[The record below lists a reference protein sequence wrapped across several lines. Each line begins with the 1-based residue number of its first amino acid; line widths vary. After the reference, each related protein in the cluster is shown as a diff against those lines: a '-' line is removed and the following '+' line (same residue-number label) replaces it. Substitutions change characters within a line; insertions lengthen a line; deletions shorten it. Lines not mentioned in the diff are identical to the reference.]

1 MTGGLGKHFSRE
13 KLFGNISCY
22 FIEGMNMSV
31 RCEYTDSL
39 NFYGKET
46 PHGLVEQ
53 FGSPLYV
60 YNENILRE
68 RCRDLVGLC
77 RTEGLHI
84 NYSAKANANPHLL
97 KIIKEEGCLVDA
109 MSPGELYLDKKVGYK
124 PEEILYVC
132 NNVSK
137 EEMKNALENGV
148 LVSVDSLMQVEQ
160 LCSLNPGGKIMVRF
174 NPGIGAGHSAK
185 VVTGGKET
193 KFGVD
198 PEKLPQLLEILE
210 KYNVTL
216 AGINH
221 HIGSLFMDGEQYVE
235 AAKILLDLAL
245 KLPHFDKLEIID
257 FGGGF
262 GIPYHKYEKQPR
274 FDLEKFSAVLNN
286 TLQAWAAEHRYK
298 GKFYLEPGRYI
309 AAECGVILGTV
320 YNTKTNGTK
329 PYVGTDLGFNTL
341 ARPML
346 YDSFHDV
353 EIYRK
358 NFSGKTEEAEQTIVG
373 NICESG
379 DIIAKNRVLPV
390 LEEGDIVAMLDAG
403 AYGFSMSSNY
413 TQRLRPAE
421 VLIQKDGSAKLIRR
435 RDTFED
441 IFAAVTDF

>member
-1 MTGGLGKHFSRE
+1 
-13 KLFGNISCY
+13 
-22 FIEGMNMSV
+22 MSV
-31 RCEYTDSL
+31 RSNYTDSL

-46 PHGLVEQ
+46 PQGLMEK

-60 YNENILRE
+60 YNEAVLRE
-68 RCRDLVGLC
+68 RCRDLVGVC
-77 RTEGLHI
+77 KTKGLHI

-109 MSPGELYLDKKVGYK
+109 MSPGELYLDLKAGYK
-124 PEEILYVC
+124 PDEILYVC
-132 NNVSK
+132 NNVSP
-137 EEMKNALENGV
+137 EEMKNALEKGV

-160 LCSLNPGGKIMVRF
+160 LCRLNKGGKIMVRF

-198 PEKLPQLLEILE
+198 PEKLPQLLEILDR
-210 KYNVTL
+210 YDVTL

-221 HIGSLFMDGEQYVE
+221 HIGSLFMEGESYIE
-235 AAKILLDLAL
+235 AAKVLLDLAL
-245 KLPHFDKLEIID
+245 KLPCLEKLEIID

-262 GIPYHKYEKQPR
+262 GIPYHKYENQAR
-274 FDLEKFSAVLNN
+274 FDLEKFSRLLNE
-286 TLQAWAAEHRYK
+286 TLSDWAKAHSYH

-309 AAECGVILGTV
+309 AAECGVVLGTV

-329 PYVGTDLGFNTL
+329 PYVGTDLGFNVL

-353 EIYRK
+353 EIYRSSDQE
-358 NFSGKTEEAEQTIVG
+358 NIEEFEQTIVG

-390 LEEGDIVAMLDAG
+390 LREGDIVAMLDAG

-421 VLIQKDGSAKLIRR
+421 VLIQKDGYAKCIRR

-441 IFAAVTDF
+441 IFATVTDF

>member
-1 MTGGLGKHFSRE
+1 
-13 KLFGNISCY
+13 
-22 FIEGMNMSV
+22 MSV
-31 RCEYTDSL
+31 RSNYTDSL

-46 PHGLVEQ
+46 PQGLMEK

-60 YNENILRE
+60 YNEAVLRE

-77 RTEGLHI
+77 KTKGLHI

-97 KIIKEEGCLVDA
+97 KIIREEGCLVDA
-109 MSPGELYLDKKVGYK
+109 MSPGELYLDLKAGYK
-124 PEEILYVC
+124 PDEILYVC
-132 NNVSK
+132 NNVSP
-137 EEMKNALENGV
+137 EEMKNALEKGV

-160 LCSLNPGGKIMVRF
+160 LCRLNRGGKIMVRF

-198 PEKLPQLLEILE
+198 PEKLPRLLEILDR
-210 KYNVTL
+210 YGVTL

-221 HIGSLFMDGEQYVE
+221 HIGSLFMEGESYIE
-235 AAKILLDLAL
+235 AAKVLLDLAL
-245 KLPHFDKLEIID
+245 KLPCFEKLEIID

-262 GIPYHKYEKQPR
+262 GIPYHKYENQAR
-274 FDLEKFSAVLNN
+274 FDLETFSRLLNE
-286 TLQAWAAEHRYK
+286 TLSGWAKAHNYH

-309 AAECGVILGTV
+309 AAECGVVLGTV

-329 PYVGTDLGFNTL
+329 PYVGTDLGFNVL

-353 EIYRK
+353 EIYRNNAQK
-358 NFSGKTEEAEQTIVG
+358 NMEELEQTIVG

-390 LEEGDIVAMLDAG
+390 LREGDIVAMLDAG

-421 VLIQKDGSAKLIRR
+421 VLIQKDGTAKCIRR

-441 IFAAVTDF
+441 IFATVTDF

>member
-1 MTGGLGKHFSRE
+1 
-13 KLFGNISCY
+13 
-22 FIEGMNMSV
+22 MSV
-31 RCEYTDSL
+31 RSEYTDSL

-46 PHGLVEQ
+46 PQSLVEQ

-60 YNENILRE
+60 YNENMLRE
-68 RCRDLVGLC
+68 RCKDLVGLC
-77 RTEGLHI
+77 KTKGLHI

-97 KIIKEEGCLVDA
+97 KIVREEGCLVDA
-109 MSPGELYLDKKVGYK
+109 MSPGELYLDKKAGYK

-132 NNVSK
+132 NNVSRA
-137 EEMKNALENGV
+137 EMQNALDNGV

-160 LCSLNPGGKIMVRF
+160 LCSLNRGGKIMVRF

-221 HIGSLFMDGEQYVE
+221 HIGSLFMEGESYIE
-235 AAKILLDLAL
+235 AAKVLLDLAL

-274 FDLEKFSAVLNN
+274 FDLEKFSRLLNEN
-286 TLQAWAAEHRYK
+286 LSEWAAKHNYT

-309 AAECGVILGTV
+309 AAECGLILGTV

-353 EIYRK
+353 EIYRE
-358 NFSGKTEEAEQTIVG
+358 NYSGTSEELEQTIVG
-373 NICESG
+373 NICETG

-390 LEEGDIVAMLDAG
+390 LCEGDIVAMLDAG

-421 VLIQKDGSAKLIRR
+421 VLIQKDGTAKLIRR

-441 IFAAVTDF
+441 IFATVTDF

>member
-1 MTGGLGKHFSRE
+1 
-13 KLFGNISCY
+13 
-22 FIEGMNMSV
+22 MSI
-31 RCEYTDSL
+31 RSEYTDSL

-46 PHGLVEQ
+46 PHSLIEK

-60 YNENILRE
+60 YNENVLRE
-68 RCRDLVGLC
+68 RCKDLVSLC
-77 RTEGLHI
+77 KTDGLHI

-97 KIIKEEGCLVDA
+97 KIIKDEGCLVDA
-109 MSPGELYLDKKVGYK
+109 MSPGELFLDMKVGYK
-124 PEEILYVC
+124 PQEILYVC
-132 NNVSK
+132 NNVSQ
-137 EEMKNALENGV
+137 EEMKNALEKGV
-148 LVSVDSLMQVEQ
+148 LISVDSLLQVEQ
-160 LCSLNPGGKIMVRF
+160 LCQLNPGGKIMVRF

-198 PEKLPQLLEILE
+198 PEKLPELLQILD

-221 HIGSLFMDGEQYVE
+221 HIGSLFMEGESYI
-235 AAKILLDLAL
+235 AAAEILLDLAL
-245 KLPHFDKLEIID
+245 TLPHFDDLEIID

-262 GIPYHKYEKQPR
+262 GIPYHKYEKQER
-274 FDLEKFSAVLNN
+274 FDLQAFSQLLNE
-286 TLQAWAAEHRYK
+286 TLSSWAKEYHYK

-309 AAECGVILGTV
+309 AAECGLILGTV
-320 YNTKTNGTK
+320 YNTKTNGIK

-358 NFSGKTEEAEQTIVG
+358 NFDGQKIEEKEQTIVG

-390 LEEGDIVAMLDAG
+390 IKENDIIAMLDAG

-413 TQRLRPAE
+413 TQRLKPAE

-435 RDTFED
+435 RDTFDD
-441 IFAAVTDF
+441 IFATIPE

>member
-1 MTGGLGKHFSRE
+1 
-13 KLFGNISCY
+13 
-22 FIEGMNMSV
+22 MSV
-31 RCEYTDSL
+31 RSNYTDSL

-46 PHGLVEQ
+46 PQGLMEK

-60 YNENILRE
+60 YNEVVLRE

-77 RTEGLHI
+77 KTKGLHI

-97 KIIKEEGCLVDA
+97 KIIREEGCLVDA
-109 MSPGELYLDKKVGYK
+109 MSPGELYLDLKAGYK
-124 PEEILYVC
+124 PDEVLYVC
-132 NNVSK
+132 NNVSP
-137 EEMKNALENGV
+137 EEMKNALEKGV

-160 LCSLNPGGKIMVRF
+160 LCRLNRGGKIMVRF

-198 PEKLPQLLEILE
+198 PEKLPQLLEILDR
-210 KYNVTL
+210 YGVTL

-221 HIGSLFMDGEQYVE
+221 HIGSLFMEGESYIE
-235 AAKILLDLAL
+235 AAKVLLDLAL
-245 KLPHFDKLEIID
+245 KLPCFEKLEIID

-262 GIPYHKYEKQPR
+262 GIPYHKYENQAR
-274 FDLEKFSAVLNN
+274 FDLETFSRLLNE
-286 TLQAWAAEHRYK
+286 TLSGWAKAHNYH

-309 AAECGVILGTV
+309 AAECGVVLGTV

-329 PYVGTDLGFNTL
+329 PYVGTDLGFNVL

-353 EIYRK
+353 EIYR
-358 NFSGKTEEAEQTIVG
+358 NNAQENMEELEQTIVG

-379 DIIAKNRVLPV
+379 DIIAKTVYCP
-390 LEEGDIVAMLDAG
+390 
-403 AYGFSMSSNY
+403 F
-413 TQRLRPAE
+413 
-421 VLIQKDGSAKLIRR
+421 
-435 RDTFED
+435 
-441 IFAAVTDF
+441 

>member
-1 MTGGLGKHFSRE
+1 
-13 KLFGNISCY
+13 
-22 FIEGMNMSV
+22 MSV
-31 RCEYTDSL
+31 RSKYTDAL

-46 PHGLVEQ
+46 PHSLVEK

-60 YNENILRE
+60 YNENVLRE

-77 RTEGLHI
+77 KAKGLHI
-84 NYSAKANANPHLL
+84 NYSAKANANPQLL
-97 KIIKEEGCLVDA
+97 KIIREEGCLVDA
-109 MSPGELYLDKKVGYK
+109 MSPGELYLDLKVGYK

-132 NNVSK
+132 NNVSR
-137 EEMKNALENGV
+137 EEMQNALEKDV
-148 LVSVDSLMQVEQ
+148 LVSVDSLMQAEQ
-160 LCSLNPGGKIMVRF
+160 LCELNKGGKIMVRF

-198 PEKLPQLLEILE
+198 PEKLPRLLEILE

-221 HIGSLFMDGEQYVE
+221 HIGSLFMEGEQYIE

-245 KLPHFDKLEIID
+245 KLPHFEKLEIID

-262 GIPYHKYEKQPR
+262 GIPYHKYENQPR
-274 FDLEKFSAVLNN
+274 FDLEKFSAMLNE
-286 TLQAWAAEHRYK
+286 TLSAWATEHNYH

-309 AAECGVILGTV
+309 AAECGVILGSV

-329 PYVGTDLGFNTL
+329 PYAGTDLGFNTL

-358 NFSGKTEEAEQTIVG
+358 NSLKDFHGEVKEMEQTIVG

-390 LEEGDIVAMLDAG
+390 LEEGDIIAMLDAG

-421 VLIQKDGSAKLIRR
+421 VLIQKDGTAKCIRR

-441 IFAAVTDF
+441 IFATVTEW

>member
-1 MTGGLGKHFSRE
+1 
-13 KLFGNISCY
+13 
-22 FIEGMNMSV
+22 MSV
-31 RCEYTDSL
+31 RSNYTDSL

-46 PHGLVEQ
+46 PRGLMEK

-60 YNENILRE
+60 YNEAVLRE
-68 RCRDLVGLC
+68 RCRDLVGVC
-77 RTEGLHI
+77 KTKRLHI
-84 NYSAKANANPHLL
+84 NYSAKANANPHHL
-97 KIIKEEGCLVDA
+97 KIIREEGCLVDA
-109 MSPGELYLDKKVGYK
+109 MSPGELYLDLKAGYK
-124 PEEILYVC
+124 PDEILYVC
-132 NNVSK
+132 NNVSP
-137 EEMKNALENGV
+137 EEMKNALEKGV

-160 LCSLNPGGKIMVRF
+160 LCRLNRGGKIMVRF

-198 PEKLPQLLEILE
+198 PEKLPQLLEILDR
-210 KYNVTL
+210 YGVTL

-221 HIGSLFMDGEQYVE
+221 HIGSLFMEGESYIE
-235 AAKILLDLAL
+235 AAKVLLDLAL
-245 KLPHFDKLEIID
+245 KLPCFEKLEIID

-262 GIPYHKYEKQPR
+262 GIPYHKYENQAR
-274 FDLEKFSAVLNN
+274 FDLETFSCLLNE
-286 TLQAWAAEHRYK
+286 TLSDWANAYNYH

-309 AAECGVILGTV
+309 AAECGVVLGTV

-329 PYVGTDLGFNTL
+329 PYVGTDLGFNVL

-353 EIYRK
+353 EIYRNNAQK
-358 NFSGKTEEAEQTIVG
+358 NMEELEQTIVG

-390 LEEGDIVAMLDAG
+390 LREGDIVAMLDAG

-421 VLIQKDGSAKLIRR
+421 VLIQKDGTAKCIRR

-441 IFAAVTDF
+441 IFATVTDF

>member
-1 MTGGLGKHFSRE
+1 
-13 KLFGNISCY
+13 
-22 FIEGMNMSV
+22 MSV
-31 RCEYTDSL
+31 RSEYTDSL

-46 PHGLVEQ
+46 PQSLVEQ

-68 RCRDLVGLC
+68 RCKDLVGLC
-77 RTEGLHI
+77 KTKGLHI

-97 KIIKEEGCLVDA
+97 KIVREEGCLVDA
-109 MSPGELYLDKKVGYK
+109 MSPGELYLDKKAGYK

-132 NNVSK
+132 NNVSRA
-137 EEMKNALENGV
+137 EMQNALDNGV

-160 LCSLNPGGKIMVRF
+160 LCSLNRGGKIMVRF

-221 HIGSLFMDGEQYVE
+221 HIGSLFMEGESYIE
-235 AAKILLDLAL
+235 AAKVLLDLAL

-274 FDLEKFSAVLNN
+274 FDLEKFSRLLNE
-286 TLQAWAAEHRYK
+286 TLSEWAAKHNYT

-309 AAECGVILGTV
+309 AAECGLILGTV

-353 EIYRK
+353 EIYRE
-358 NFSGKTEEAEQTIVG
+358 NYSGTSEELEQTIVG
-373 NICESG
+373 NICETG

-390 LEEGDIVAMLDAG
+390 LCEGDIVAMLDAG

-421 VLIQKDGSAKLIRR
+421 VLIQKDGTAKLIRR

-441 IFAAVTDF
+441 IFATVTDF

>member
-1 MTGGLGKHFSRE
+1 
-13 KLFGNISCY
+13 
-22 FIEGMNMSV
+22 MSV
-31 RCEYTDSL
+31 RSNYTDSL

-46 PHGLVEQ
+46 PQGLMEK

-60 YNENILRE
+60 YNEAVLRE

-77 RTEGLHI
+77 KTKGLHI

-97 KIIKEEGCLVDA
+97 KIIREEGCLVDA
-109 MSPGELYLDKKVGYK
+109 MSPGELYLDLKAGYK
-124 PEEILYVC
+124 PDEILYVC
-132 NNVSK
+132 NNVSP
-137 EEMKNALENGV
+137 EEMKNALEKGV

-160 LCSLNPGGKIMVRF
+160 LCRLNRGGKIMVRF

-198 PEKLPQLLEILE
+198 PEKLPQLLEILDR
-210 KYNVTL
+210 YGVTL

-221 HIGSLFMDGEQYVE
+221 HIGSLFMEGESYIE
-235 AAKILLDLAL
+235 AAKVLLDLAL
-245 KLPHFDKLEIID
+245 KLPCFEKLEIID

-262 GIPYHKYEKQPR
+262 GIPYHKYENQAR
-274 FDLEKFSAVLNN
+274 FDLETFSRLLNE
-286 TLQAWAAEHRYK
+286 TLSGWAKAHNYH

-309 AAECGVILGTV
+309 AAECGVVLGTV

-329 PYVGTDLGFNTL
+329 PYVGTDLGFNVL

-353 EIYRK
+353 EIYRNNAQK
-358 NFSGKTEEAEQTIVG
+358 NMEELEQTIVG

-390 LEEGDIVAMLDAG
+390 LREGDIVAMLDAG

-421 VLIQKDGSAKLIRR
+421 VLIQKDGTAKCIRR

-441 IFAAVTDF
+441 IFATVTDF

>member
-1 MTGGLGKHFSRE
+1 
-13 KLFGNISCY
+13 
-22 FIEGMNMSV
+22 MSV
-31 RCEYTDSL
+31 RSNYTDSL

-46 PHGLVEQ
+46 PQGLMEK

-60 YNENILRE
+60 YNEVVLRE

-77 RTEGLHI
+77 KTKGLHI

-97 KIIKEEGCLVDA
+97 KIIREEGCLVDA
-109 MSPGELYLDKKVGYK
+109 MSPGELYLDLKAGYK
-124 PEEILYVC
+124 PDEVLYVC
-132 NNVSK
+132 NNVSP
-137 EEMKNALENGV
+137 EEMKNALEKGV

-160 LCSLNPGGKIMVRF
+160 LCRLNRGGKIMVRF

-198 PEKLPQLLEILE
+198 PEKLPQLLEILDR
-210 KYNVTL
+210 YGVTL

-221 HIGSLFMDGEQYVE
+221 HIGSLFMEGESYIE
-235 AAKILLDLAL
+235 AAKVLLDLAL
-245 KLPHFDKLEIID
+245 KLPCFEKLEIID

-262 GIPYHKYEKQPR
+262 GIPYHKYENQAR
-274 FDLEKFSAVLNN
+274 FDLETFSRLLNE
-286 TLQAWAAEHRYK
+286 TLSGWAKAHNYH

-309 AAECGVILGTV
+309 AAECGVVLGTV

-329 PYVGTDLGFNTL
+329 PYVGTDLGFNVL

-353 EIYRK
+353 EIYR
-358 NFSGKTEEAEQTIVG
+358 NNAQENMEELEQTIVG

-390 LEEGDIVAMLDAG
+390 LREGDIVAMLDAG

-421 VLIQKDGSAKLIRR
+421 VLIQKDGTAKCIRR

-441 IFAAVTDF
+441 IFATVTDF

>member
-1 MTGGLGKHFSRE
+1 
-13 KLFGNISCY
+13 
-22 FIEGMNMSV
+22 MSV
-31 RCEYTDSL
+31 RSNYTDSL

-46 PHGLVEQ
+46 PRGLMEK

-60 YNENILRE
+60 YNEAVLRE
-68 RCRDLVGLC
+68 RCRDLVGVC
-77 RTEGLHI
+77 KTKGLHI

-97 KIIKEEGCLVDA
+97 KIIREEGCLVDA
-109 MSPGELYLDKKVGYK
+109 MSPGELYLGLKAGYK
-124 PEEILYVC
+124 PDEILYVC
-132 NNVSK
+132 NNVSP
-137 EEMKNALENGV
+137 EEMKNALEKGV

-160 LCSLNPGGKIMVRF
+160 LCRLNRGGKIMVRF

-193 KFGVD
+193 KFGID
-198 PEKLPQLLEILE
+198 PEKLPQLLEILDR
-210 KYNVTL
+210 YGVTL

-221 HIGSLFMDGEQYVE
+221 HIGSLFMEGESYIE
-235 AAKILLDLAL
+235 AAKVLLDLAL
-245 KLPHFDKLEIID
+245 KLPCFEKLEIID

-262 GIPYHKYEKQPR
+262 GIPYHKYENQAR
-274 FDLEKFSAVLNN
+274 FDLETFSRLLNE
-286 TLQAWAAEHRYK
+286 TLSGWAKAHNYH

-309 AAECGVILGTV
+309 AAECGVVLGTV

-329 PYVGTDLGFNTL
+329 PYVGTDLGFNVL

-353 EIYRK
+353 EIYRNNAQK
-358 NFSGKTEEAEQTIVG
+358 NMKELEQTIVG

-390 LEEGDIVAMLDAG
+390 LREGDIVAMLDAG

-421 VLIQKDGSAKLIRR
+421 VLIQKDGTAKCIRR

-441 IFAAVTDF
+441 IFATVTDF

>member
-1 MTGGLGKHFSRE
+1 
-13 KLFGNISCY
+13 
-22 FIEGMNMSV
+22 MSV
-31 RCEYTDSL
+31 RSNYTDSL
-39 NFYGKET
+39 DFYGKET
-46 PHGLVEQ
+46 PRGLMEK

-60 YNENILRE
+60 YNEAVLRE
-68 RCRDLVGLC
+68 RCRDLVGVC
-77 RTEGLHI
+77 KTKGLHI

-97 KIIKEEGCLVDA
+97 KIIREEGCLVDA
-109 MSPGELYLDKKVGYK
+109 MSPGELYLDLKAGYK
-124 PEEILYVC
+124 PDEILYVC
-132 NNVSK
+132 NNVSP
-137 EEMKNALENGV
+137 EEMKNALEKGV

-160 LCSLNPGGKIMVRF
+160 LCRLNRGGKIMVRF

-193 KFGVD
+193 KFGID
-198 PEKLPQLLEILE
+198 PEKLPQLLEILDR
-210 KYNVTL
+210 YGVTL

-221 HIGSLFMDGEQYVE
+221 HIGSLFMEGESYIE
-235 AAKILLDLAL
+235 AAKVLLDLAL
-245 KLPHFDKLEIID
+245 KLPCFEKLEIID

-262 GIPYHKYEKQPR
+262 GIPYHKYENQAR
-274 FDLEKFSAVLNN
+274 FDLETFSRLLNE
-286 TLQAWAAEHRYK
+286 TLSGWAKAHNYH

-309 AAECGVILGTV
+309 AAECGVVLGTV

-329 PYVGTDLGFNTL
+329 PYVGTDLGFNVL

-353 EIYRK
+353 EIYRNNAQK
-358 NFSGKTEEAEQTIVG
+358 NMKELEQTIVG

-390 LEEGDIVAMLDAG
+390 LREGDIVAMLDAG

-421 VLIQKDGSAKLIRR
+421 VLIQKDGTAKCIRR

-441 IFAAVTDF
+441 IFATVTDF

>member
-1 MTGGLGKHFSRE
+1 
-13 KLFGNISCY
+13 
-22 FIEGMNMSV
+22 MSV
-31 RCEYTDSL
+31 RSEYTDSI

-46 PHGLVEQ
+46 PHSLIEK

-68 RCRDLVGLC
+68 RCKDLVGLC
-77 RTEGLHI
+77 KTEGLHI

-97 KIIKEEGCLVDA
+97 KIVKEEGCLVDA
-109 MSPGELYLDKKVGYK
+109 MSPGELYLDMKVGYK
-124 PEEILYVC
+124 PQEILYVC
-132 NNVSK
+132 NNVSTD
-137 EEMKNALENGV
+137 EMKNALEKGV
-148 LVSVDSLMQVEQ
+148 LISVDSLLQVEQ
-160 LCSLNPGGKIMVRF
+160 LCQLNPGGKIMVRF

-198 PEKLPQLLEILE
+198 PEKLPELLQILD
-210 KYNVTL
+210 KYNVKL

-221 HIGSLFMDGEQYVE
+221 HIGSLFMEGESYI
-235 AAKILLDLAL
+235 AAAEILLDLAL
-245 KLPHFDKLEIID
+245 TLPHFDDLEIID

-262 GIPYHKYEKQPR
+262 GIPYHKYEKQER
-274 FDLEKFSAVLNN
+274 FDLQAFSKLLNE
-286 TLQAWAAEHRYK
+286 TLSAWAKEYHYK

-309 AAECGVILGTV
+309 AAECGLILGSV

-358 NFSGKTEEAEQTIVG
+358 DFDGQNTEEIEQTIVG

-390 LEEGDIVAMLDAG
+390 IKENDIIAMLDAG

-413 TQRLRPAE
+413 TQRLKPAE

-441 IFAAVTDF
+441 IFATIPE

>member
-1 MTGGLGKHFSRE
+1 
-13 KLFGNISCY
+13 
-22 FIEGMNMSV
+22 MSV
-31 RCEYTDSL
+31 RSNYTDSL

-46 PHGLVEQ
+46 PQGLMEK

-60 YNENILRE
+60 YNEAVLRE

-77 RTEGLHI
+77 KTKGLHI

-97 KIIKEEGCLVDA
+97 KIIREEGCLVDA
-109 MSPGELYLDKKVGYK
+109 MSPGELYLDLKAGYK
-124 PEEILYVC
+124 PDEILYVC
-132 NNVSK
+132 NNVSS
-137 EEMKNALENGV
+137 EEMKNALEKGV

-160 LCSLNPGGKIMVRF
+160 LCRLNRGGKIMVRF

-198 PEKLPQLLEILE
+198 PEKLPQLLEILDR
-210 KYNVTL
+210 YDVTL

-221 HIGSLFMDGEQYVE
+221 HIGSLFMEGESYIE
-235 AAKILLDLAL
+235 AAKVLLDLAL
-245 KLPHFDKLEIID
+245 KLPCFEKLEIID

-262 GIPYHKYEKQPR
+262 GIPYHKYENQAR
-274 FDLEKFSAVLNN
+274 FDLETFSRLVNE
-286 TLQAWAAEHRYK
+286 TLSGWAKAHNYH

-309 AAECGVILGTV
+309 AAECGVVLGTV

-329 PYVGTDLGFNTL
+329 PYVGTDLGFNVL

-353 EIYRK
+353 EIYRNNAQK
-358 NFSGKTEEAEQTIVG
+358 NMEELEQTIVG

-390 LEEGDIVAMLDAG
+390 LREGDIVAMLDAG

-421 VLIQKDGSAKLIRR
+421 VLIQKDGTAKCIRR

-441 IFAAVTDF
+441 IFATVTDF

>member
-1 MTGGLGKHFSRE
+1 
-13 KLFGNISCY
+13 
-22 FIEGMNMSV
+22 MSV
-31 RCEYTDSL
+31 RSNYTDSL

-46 PHGLVEQ
+46 PQGLMEK

-60 YNENILRE
+60 YNEAVLRE
-68 RCRDLVGLC
+68 RCRDLVGVC
-77 RTEGLHI
+77 KTKGLHI

-97 KIIKEEGCLVDA
+97 KIIREEGCLVDA
-109 MSPGELYLDKKVGYK
+109 MSPGELYLDLKAGYK
-124 PEEILYVC
+124 PDEILYVC
-132 NNVSK
+132 NNVSP
-137 EEMKNALENGV
+137 EEMKNALEKGV

-160 LCSLNPGGKIMVRF
+160 LCRLNRGGKIMVRF

-198 PEKLPQLLEILE
+198 PEKLPQLLEILDT
-210 KYNVTL
+210 YDVTL

-221 HIGSLFMDGEQYVE
+221 HIGSLFMEGESYIE
-235 AAKILLDLAL
+235 AAKVLLDLAL
-245 KLPHFDKLEIID
+245 KLPCFEKLEIID

-262 GIPYHKYEKQPR
+262 GIPYHKYENQAR
-274 FDLEKFSAVLNN
+274 FDLETFSRLLNE
-286 TLQAWAAEHRYK
+286 TLSGWAKAHNYH

-309 AAECGVILGTV
+309 AAECGVVLGTV

-329 PYVGTDLGFNTL
+329 PYVGTDLGFNVL

-353 EIYRK
+353 EIYR
-358 NFSGKTEEAEQTIVG
+358 NNTQENMEELEQTIVG

-390 LEEGDIVAMLDAG
+390 LREGDIVAMLDAG

-421 VLIQKDGSAKLIRR
+421 VLIQKDGTAKCIRR
-435 RDTFED
+435 RDTFDD
-441 IFAAVTDF
+441 IFATVTDF

>member
-1 MTGGLGKHFSRE
+1 
-13 KLFGNISCY
+13 
-22 FIEGMNMSV
+22 MSV
-31 RCEYTDSL
+31 RSNYTDSL

-46 PHGLVEQ
+46 PQGLMEK

-60 YNENILRE
+60 YNEAVLRE

-77 RTEGLHI
+77 KTKGLHI

-97 KIIKEEGCLVDA
+97 KIIREEGCLVDA
-109 MSPGELYLDKKVGYK
+109 MSPGELYLDLKAGYK
-124 PEEILYVC
+124 PDEILYVC
-132 NNVSK
+132 NNVSS
-137 EEMKNALENGV
+137 EEMKNALEKGV

-160 LCSLNPGGKIMVRF
+160 LCRLNRGGKIMVRF

-198 PEKLPQLLEILE
+198 PEKLPQLLEILDR
-210 KYNVTL
+210 YGVTL

-221 HIGSLFMDGEQYVE
+221 HIGSLFMEGESYIE
-235 AAKILLDLAL
+235 AAKVLLDLAL
-245 KLPHFDKLEIID
+245 KLPCFEKLEIID

-262 GIPYHKYEKQPR
+262 GIPYHKYENQAR
-274 FDLEKFSAVLNN
+274 FDLETFSRLVNE
-286 TLQAWAAEHRYK
+286 TLSGWAKAHNYH

-309 AAECGVILGTV
+309 AAECGVVLGTV

-329 PYVGTDLGFNTL
+329 PYVGTDLGFNVL

-353 EIYRK
+353 EIYRNNAQK
-358 NFSGKTEEAEQTIVG
+358 NMEELEQTIVG

-390 LEEGDIVAMLDAG
+390 LREGDIVAMLDAG

-421 VLIQKDGSAKLIRR
+421 VLIQKDGTAKCIRR

-441 IFAAVTDF
+441 IFATVTDF

>member
-1 MTGGLGKHFSRE
+1 MTGGLGKHFFRE

-198 PEKLPQLLEILE
+198 PEKLPQLLGILE

>member
-1 MTGGLGKHFSRE
+1 
-13 KLFGNISCY
+13 
-22 FIEGMNMSV
+22 MSV
-31 RCEYTDSL
+31 RSNYTDSL

-46 PHGLVEQ
+46 PRGLMEK

-60 YNENILRE
+60 YNEAVLRE

-77 RTEGLHI
+77 KTKGLHI

-97 KIIKEEGCLVDA
+97 KIIREEGCLVDA
-109 MSPGELYLDKKVGYK
+109 MSPGELYLDLKAGYK
-124 PEEILYVC
+124 PDEILYVC
-132 NNVSK
+132 NNVSP
-137 EEMKNALENGV
+137 EEMKNALEKGV

-160 LCSLNPGGKIMVRF
+160 LCRLNRGGKIMVRF

-198 PEKLPQLLEILE
+198 PEKLPQLLEILDR
-210 KYNVTL
+210 YGVTL

-221 HIGSLFMDGEQYVE
+221 HIGSLFMEGESYIE
-235 AAKILLDLAL
+235 AAKVLLDLAL
-245 KLPHFDKLEIID
+245 KLPCFEKLEIID

-262 GIPYHKYEKQPR
+262 GIPYHKYENQAR
-274 FDLEKFSAVLNN
+274 FDLQTFSRLLNE
-286 TLQAWAAEHRYK
+286 TLSDWANAYNYH

-309 AAECGVILGTV
+309 AAECGVVLGTV

-329 PYVGTDLGFNTL
+329 PYVGTDLGFNVL

-353 EIYRK
+353 EIYRNNAQK
-358 NFSGKTEEAEQTIVG
+358 NMEELEQTIVG

-390 LEEGDIVAMLDAG
+390 LREGDIVAMLDAG

-421 VLIQKDGSAKLIRR
+421 VLIQKDGTAKCIRR

-441 IFAAVTDF
+441 IFATVTDF

>member
-1 MTGGLGKHFSRE
+1 
-13 KLFGNISCY
+13 
-22 FIEGMNMSV
+22 MSV
-31 RCEYTDSL
+31 RSEYTDSL

-46 PHGLVEQ
+46 PQSLVEQ

-68 RCRDLVGLC
+68 RCKDLVGLC
-77 RTEGLHI
+77 KTKGLHI

-97 KIIKEEGCLVDA
+97 KIVREEGCLVDA
-109 MSPGELYLDKKVGYK
+109 MSPGELYLDKKAGYK

-132 NNVSK
+132 NNVSRA
-137 EEMKNALENGV
+137 EMQNALDNGV

-160 LCSLNPGGKIMVRF
+160 LCSLNRGGKIMVRF

-221 HIGSLFMDGEQYVE
+221 HIGSLFMEGESYIE
-235 AAKILLDLAL
+235 AAKVLLDLAL

-274 FDLEKFSAVLNN
+274 FDLEKFSRLLNE
-286 TLQAWAAEHRYK
+286 TLSEWVAKHNYT

-309 AAECGVILGTV
+309 AAECGLILGTV

-353 EIYRK
+353 EIYRE
-358 NFSGKTEEAEQTIVG
+358 NYSGTSEELEQTIVG
-373 NICESG
+373 NICETG

-390 LEEGDIVAMLDAG
+390 LCEGDIVAMLDAG
-403 AYGFSMSSNY
+403 AYGFSMCSNY

-421 VLIQKDGSAKLIRR
+421 VLIQKDGTAKLIRR

-441 IFAAVTDF
+441 IFATVTDF

>member
-1 MTGGLGKHFSRE
+1 
-13 KLFGNISCY
+13 
-22 FIEGMNMSV
+22 MSV

-274 FDLEKFSAVLNN
+274 FDLEKFSAVLNS

-358 NFSGKTEEAEQTIVG
+358 DFSGKTEEAEQTIVG

-421 VLIQKDGSAKLIRR
+421 VLIQKDGTAKLIRR

-441 IFAAVTDF
+441 IFATVTDF

>member
-1 MTGGLGKHFSRE
+1 
-13 KLFGNISCY
+13 
-22 FIEGMNMSV
+22 MSV
-31 RCEYTDSL
+31 RSNYTDSL

-46 PHGLVEQ
+46 PRGLMEK

-60 YNENILRE
+60 YNEAVLRE
-68 RCRDLVGLC
+68 RCRDLVGVC
-77 RTEGLHI
+77 KTKGLHI

-97 KIIKEEGCLVDA
+97 KIIREEGCLVDA
-109 MSPGELYLDKKVGYK
+109 MSPGELYLDLKAGYK
-124 PEEILYVC
+124 PDEILYVC
-132 NNVSK
+132 NNVSP
-137 EEMKNALENGV
+137 EEMKNALEKGV

-160 LCSLNPGGKIMVRF
+160 LCRLNRGGKIMVRF

-193 KFGVD
+193 KFGID
-198 PEKLPQLLEILE
+198 PEKLPQLLEILDR
-210 KYNVTL
+210 YGVTL

-221 HIGSLFMDGEQYVE
+221 HIGSLFMEGESYIE
-235 AAKILLDLAL
+235 AAKVLLDLAL
-245 KLPHFDKLEIID
+245 KLPCFEKLEIID

-262 GIPYHKYEKQPR
+262 GIPYHKYENQAR
-274 FDLEKFSAVLNN
+274 FDLETFSRLLNE
-286 TLQAWAAEHRYK
+286 TLSGWAKAHNYH

-309 AAECGVILGTV
+309 AAECGVVLGTV

-329 PYVGTDLGFNTL
+329 PYVGTDLGFNVL

-353 EIYRK
+353 EIYRNNAQK
-358 NFSGKTEEAEQTIVG
+358 NMKELEQTIVG

-379 DIIAKNRVLPV
+379 DIIAKNRVLPD
-390 LEEGDIVAMLDAG
+390 LREGDIVAMLDAG

-421 VLIQKDGSAKLIRR
+421 VLIQKDGTAKCIRR

-441 IFAAVTDF
+441 IFATVTDF

>member
-1 MTGGLGKHFSRE
+1 
-13 KLFGNISCY
+13 
-22 FIEGMNMSV
+22 MSV
-31 RCEYTDSL
+31 RSNYTDSL

-46 PHGLVEQ
+46 PQGLMEK

-60 YNENILRE
+60 YNEAVLRE

-77 RTEGLHI
+77 KTKGLHI

-97 KIIKEEGCLVDA
+97 KIIREEGCLVDA
-109 MSPGELYLDKKVGYK
+109 MSPGELYLDLKAGYK
-124 PEEILYVC
+124 PDEILYVC
-132 NNVSK
+132 NNVSP
-137 EEMKNALENGV
+137 EEMKNALEKGV

-160 LCSLNPGGKIMVRF
+160 LCRLNRGGKIMVRF

-198 PEKLPQLLEILE
+198 PEKLPQLLEILDR
-210 KYNVTL
+210 YGVTL

-221 HIGSLFMDGEQYVE
+221 HIGSLFMEGESYIE
-235 AAKILLDLAL
+235 AAKVLLDLAL
-245 KLPHFDKLEIID
+245 KLPCFEKLEIID

-262 GIPYHKYEKQPR
+262 GIPYHKYENQAR
-274 FDLEKFSAVLNN
+274 FDLEIFSRLLNE
-286 TLQAWAAEHRYK
+286 TLSGWAKAHNYH

-309 AAECGVILGTV
+309 AAECGVVLGTV

-329 PYVGTDLGFNTL
+329 PYVGTDLGFNVL

-353 EIYRK
+353 EIYRNNAQK
-358 NFSGKTEEAEQTIVG
+358 NMEELEQTIVG

-390 LEEGDIVAMLDAG
+390 LREGDIVAMLDAG

-421 VLIQKDGSAKLIRR
+421 VLIQKDGTAKCIRR

-441 IFAAVTDF
+441 IFATVTDF

>member
-1 MTGGLGKHFSRE
+1 
-13 KLFGNISCY
+13 
-22 FIEGMNMSV
+22 MSV
-31 RCEYTDSL
+31 RSNYTDSL

-46 PHGLVEQ
+46 PRGLMEK

-60 YNENILRE
+60 YNEAVLRE
-68 RCRDLVGLC
+68 RCRDLVGVC
-77 RTEGLHI
+77 KTKGLHI

-97 KIIKEEGCLVDA
+97 KIIREEGCLVDA
-109 MSPGELYLDKKVGYK
+109 MSPGELYLDLKAGYK
-124 PEEILYVC
+124 PDEILYVC
-132 NNVSK
+132 NNVSP
-137 EEMKNALENGV
+137 EEMKNALEKGV

-160 LCSLNPGGKIMVRF
+160 LCRLNRGGKIMVRF

-198 PEKLPQLLEILE
+198 PEKLPQLLEILDR
-210 KYNVTL
+210 YGVTL

-221 HIGSLFMDGEQYVE
+221 HIGSLFMEGESYIE
-235 AAKILLDLAL
+235 AAKVLLDLAL
-245 KLPHFDKLEIID
+245 KLPCFEKLEIID

-262 GIPYHKYEKQPR
+262 GIPYHKYENQAR
-274 FDLEKFSAVLNN
+274 FDLETFSRLLNE
-286 TLQAWAAEHRYK
+286 TLSGWANAHNYH

-309 AAECGVILGTV
+309 AAECGVVLGTV

-329 PYVGTDLGFNTL
+329 PYVGTDLGFNVL

-353 EIYRK
+353 EIYRNNAQK
-358 NFSGKTEEAEQTIVG
+358 NMKELEQTIVG

-390 LEEGDIVAMLDAG
+390 LREGDIVAMLDAG

-421 VLIQKDGSAKLIRR
+421 VLIQKDGTAKCIRR

-441 IFAAVTDF
+441 IFATVTDF

>member
-1 MTGGLGKHFSRE
+1 
-13 KLFGNISCY
+13 
-22 FIEGMNMSV
+22 MSV
-31 RCEYTDSL
+31 RSNYTDSL

-46 PHGLVEQ
+46 PQGLMEK

-60 YNENILRE
+60 YNEAVLRE
-68 RCRDLVGLC
+68 RCRDLVGVC
-77 RTEGLHI
+77 KTKGLHI

-97 KIIKEEGCLVDA
+97 KIIREEGCLVDA
-109 MSPGELYLDKKVGYK
+109 MSPGELYLDLKAGYK
-124 PEEILYVC
+124 PDEILYVC
-132 NNVSK
+132 NNVSP
-137 EEMKNALENGV
+137 EEMKNALEKGV

-160 LCSLNPGGKIMVRF
+160 LCRLNRGGKIMVRF

-198 PEKLPQLLEILE
+198 PEKLPQLLEILDR
-210 KYNVTL
+210 YGVTL

-221 HIGSLFMDGEQYVE
+221 HIGSLFMEGESYIE
-235 AAKILLDLAL
+235 AAKVLLDLAL
-245 KLPHFDKLEIID
+245 KLPCFEKLELID

-262 GIPYHKYEKQPR
+262 GIPYYKYENQAR
-274 FDLEKFSAVLNN
+274 FDLETFSRLLNE
-286 TLQAWAAEHRYK
+286 TLSGWAKAHNYH

-309 AAECGVILGTV
+309 AAECGVVLGTV

-329 PYVGTDLGFNTL
+329 PYVGTDLGFNVL

-353 EIYRK
+353 EIYR
-358 NFSGKTEEAEQTIVG
+358 NNAQENMEELEQTIVG

-390 LEEGDIVAMLDAG
+390 LREGDIVAMLDAG

-421 VLIQKDGSAKLIRR
+421 VLIQKDGTAKCIRR

-441 IFAAVTDF
+441 IFATVTDF